1 MQLEAFSFRFYPII
15 RFDVPGDTAEHSEQ
29 LFRKK
34 AQMKNVASKFN
45 GHVYRIETRH
55 QPKPT
60 KPPQFT
66 LVGCESEF
74 GLPYWFIEEDLI
86 LL

>member
-1 MQLEAFSFRFYPII
+1 MSSMTAGIAVAVKGKKC
-15 RFDVPGDTAEHSEQ
+15 VPGALVQVNIETE
-29 LFRKK
+29 K

>member
-1 MQLEAFSFRFYPII
+1 MEQVSAGLMLEICRK
-15 RFDVPGDTAEHSEQ
+15 RHMPGALVEVKIDTQRGQTRNPA
-29 LFRKK
+29 
-34 AQMKNVASKFN
+34 AKFN
-45 GHVYRIETRH
+45 GKTFRIDTRW

-66 LVGCESEF
+66 LVGCESEY